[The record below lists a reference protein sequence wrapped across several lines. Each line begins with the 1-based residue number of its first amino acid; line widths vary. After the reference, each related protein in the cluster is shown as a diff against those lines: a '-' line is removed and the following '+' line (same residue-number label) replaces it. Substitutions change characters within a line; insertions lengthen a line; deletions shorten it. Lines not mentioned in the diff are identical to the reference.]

1 MKIEKERIQWIDLM
15 ESIAIYF
22 VLFYHDK
29 IYSIDILSSQATFQM
44 YILYYVQ
51 TILATC
57 VPLFLFVNGFL
68 MFKKDFNL
76 KKHLFKLI
84 KLIILAY
91 IWGSITLLF
100 YMVLKN
106 ESFTLIEFIL
116 ALVTWKQGYINHI
129 WYIGALVCI
138 YILFPLLKTVYDNNR
153 KIFIYFVIICVL
165 MTFGNTVLNELRT
178 VLNVVILHNNSVSY
192 NVNYF
197 SIFNLFRG
205 IRGYTFVYFCLGG
218 LANMYFDRISNSFL
232 LKHQW
237 IPLLTILFNCLGLFC
252 VGVIYSKGSGSVWD
266 VVWNGYD
273 SIFTLAN
280 VLCIFILCL
289 NYRSNNYL
297 ITQVSMNTLGIYF
310 IHLLIISLAKPYFSK
325 MHIPCNIFINILY
338 TLSVLYLSLGLT
350 LCLKKIPLLKKLV
363 E

>member
-1 MKIEKERIQWIDLM
+1 
-15 ESIAIYF
+15 
-22 VLFYHDK
+22 
-29 IYSIDILSSQATFQM
+29 
-44 YILYYVQ
+44 
-51 TILATC
+51 
-57 VPLFLFVNGFL
+57 
-68 MFKKDFNL
+68 
-76 KKHLFKLI
+76 
-84 KLIILAY
+84 
-91 IWGSITLLF
+91 
-100 YMVLKN
+100 
-106 ESFTLIEFIL
+106 
-116 ALVTWKQGYINHI
+116 
-129 WYIGALVCI
+129 
-138 YILFPLLKTVYDNNR
+138 
-153 KIFIYFVIICVL
+153 
-165 MTFGNTVLNELRT
+165 
-178 VLNVVILHNNSVSY
+178 
-192 NVNYF
+192 
-197 SIFNLFRG
+197 
-205 IRGYTFVYFCLGG
+205 
-218 LANMYFDRISNSFL
+218 MYFDRISNSFL